1 MGAVATE
8 GELHRWSARA
18 VADEVRTGARR
29 AREVLEHSLDRIE
42 RYNPALNAFVF
53 VDADRARAVA
63 DQIDASVARGDDPGP
78 LAGVP
83 LGVKELEA
91 VDGWPDTR
99 ASTALRDR
107 LGTTTSTMTTR
118 LLAAGAVPVG
128 LTASPEIGHLPYTC
142 SVLHGPTR
150 NPWDLERTPG
160 GSSGGA
166 GAALAAG
173 LVHLATG
180 SDLGGSIR
188 LPAGWSGVV
197 GVKGT
202 LGRIPRG
209 PGFLGHAGMVHYGPL
224 ARTVADTA
232 RFLDC
237 AVGADERDPTS
248 LPRPAQPFEATLATT
263 RLAGLRVGVVDDN
276 GLSPSHPDV
285 RATLRAAADDLIAA
299 AGLQEV
305 AVTLTL
311 PDIMVGAP
319 VLLFA
324 DGDPEMAPLMPE
336 IMGNLFATEGAAP
349 LMEAAFAGADL
360 SVEAMAAATQTRFA
374 LNQELA
380 RAFGE
385 VDLLLLPTS
394 PVPAFGCAGPLPTE
408 VGGRT
413 IGPQACALFTS
424 PFNLS
429 GHPAVSVPMGM
440 VDGAPVGLQV
450 VARRHDDALA
460 LAAAAALEAARPWPL
475 LAPDPTK
482 EP

>member
-1 MGAVATE
+1 MGAATSE
-8 GELHRWSARA
+8 GELHRASARTI
-18 VADEVRTGARR
+18 ADEVRAGRLR
-29 AREVLEHSLDRIE
+29 ARAVVEESLDRIE
-42 RYNPALNAFVF
+42 RLDPALHAFVF
-53 VDADRARAVA
+53 VDPERARATADALDREVA
-63 DQIDASVARGDDPGP
+63 GGGDPGP

-83 LGVKELEA
+83 LGIKELEA
-91 VDGWPDTR
+91 VEGWPDTR

-107 LGTTTSTMTTR
+107 VATTTSIMTTR

-166 GAALAAG
+166 AAALAAG

-180 SDLGGSIR
+180 SDMGGSIR

-209 PGFLGHAGMVHYGPL
+209 PGFLGHADMVHYGPL
-224 ARTVADTA
+224 ARSVADAA

-237 AVGADERDPTS
+237 AAGTDQRDPKS
-248 LPRPAQPFEATLATT
+248 LPAPPVPFEDVLSRIDLT
-263 RLAGLRVGVVDDN
+263 GLRIAVVDDN
-276 GLSPSHPDV
+276 GLSPSHPSV
-285 RATLRAAADDLIAA
+285 RAVLRAAADALVGAA
-299 AGLQEV
+299 DLQEV
-305 AVTLTL
+305 ELTLRL
-311 PDIMVGAP
+311 PDIMPGAAA
-319 VLLFA
+319 LLFA
-324 DGDPEMAPLMPE
+324 DGDPALAAAMPE

-349 LMEAAFAGADL
+349 LMERAFAGADL
-360 SVEAMAAATQTRFA
+360 SLEAVAQATQTRFA

-380 RAFGE
+380 RAFE
-385 VDLLLLPTS
+385 AADLLLLPTS

-408 VGGRT
+408 VDGRD

-429 GHPAVSVPMGM
+429 GHPAVSVPMGV
-440 VDGAPVGLQV
+440 VDGAPVGLQI

-460 LAAAAALEAARPWPL
+460 LAAAATFELARPWPV
-475 LAPDPTK
+475 LAPDPT
-482 EP
+482 ERT